1 MAIDLVKF
9 ENILNH
15 QFSDP
20 DLARLALTHRSAH
33 KRNNERLEF
42 LGDSLLGC
50 IVAES
55 LFESFP
61 EASEGELSRLRSML
75 VNQDTLADIAR
86 EINLKEFVE
95 LSVGERKSGGD
106 DRDSFLAD
114 AVEAVI
120 AAIYLDG
127 GIEVCKKVVQQWM
140 DLRVKEYTEINSQK
154 DAKTRLQELMQ
165 AQGLALPEY
174 RITEITGEPHQ
185 QTFFVECK
193 VEASSSLQSGFGST
207 KRLAEQKAAQYM
219 LAELEASG

>member
-106 DRDSFLAD
+106 DRDSILAD

>member
-106 DRDSFLAD
+106 DRDSILAD

-154 DAKTRLQELMQ
+154 
-165 AQGLALPEY
+165 
-174 RITEITGEPHQ
+174 
-185 QTFFVECK
+185 
-193 VEASSSLQSGFGST
+193 
-207 KRLAEQKAAQYM
+207 
-219 LAELEASG
+219 

>member
-106 DRDSFLAD
+106 DRDSILAD

-219 LAELEASG
+219 LAELEALG